1 MANHN
6 LFMGGLRTSVN
17 TLGRGLYPQVP
28 PSPDQFFV
36 ADDRRGQ
43 IMFANSH
50 LLDFSCEGCDSCSD
64 TMNHAY
70 YQAFRDYLLNYDIVA
85 GDTIWTHIIPLESVL
100 ERVFWKVVTPITP
113 FDFDIVFRDSTDL
126 NDLTAVTTVLAPAV
140 SGAAPGIGIIDVETI
155 VAPLLLTSR
164 NGLVGIK
171 INTMPAPVVGGCGP
185 CSSGGLSGFVGCFT
199 AVTQQLCR
207 GEC

>member
-28 PSPDQFFV
+28 PAPDQFFV
-36 ADDRRGQ
+36 MDDRRGQ
-43 IMFANSH
+43 VRFANSH

-70 YQAFRDYLLNYDIVA
+70 FQAFRDYLNNNTIVV
-85 GDTIWTHIIPLESVL
+85 GDTIWTHIIPLETTL
-100 ERVFWKVVTPITP
+100 ERVFWKIVTPITP
-113 FDFDIVFRDSTDL
+113 FNFDIVFRNSTDL
-126 NDLTAVTTVLAPAV
+126 NDLTATTTVLAAGV
-140 SGAAPGIGIIDVETI
+140 SGAATGIGIVDVETV

-171 INTMPAPVVGGCGP
+171 INSMPAAVVGGCGP
-185 CSSGGLSGFVGCFT
+185 CASGGLSGLVMCLS
-199 AVTQQLCR
+199 VTSEAYCR